1 MITDELVLSENLF
14 KLVQLLFLYE
24 LIVVVFSNWLIF

>member
-1 MITDELVLSENLF
+1 MITDELVLSENLV

-24 LIVVVFSNWLIF
+24 LIVVVFSNWLTF